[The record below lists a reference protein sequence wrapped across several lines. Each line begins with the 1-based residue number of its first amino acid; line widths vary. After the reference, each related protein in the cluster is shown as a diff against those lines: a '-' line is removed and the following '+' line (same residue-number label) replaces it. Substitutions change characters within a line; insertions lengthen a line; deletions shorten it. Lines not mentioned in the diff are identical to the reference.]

1 MARLARLSLPGQV
14 HHVLQQGNNQQPIF
28 RDAQDRD
35 AFLGGLADSAR
46 MHRVTIHAYVLLSA
60 SYHLLIT
67 PATAEAL
74 SLMVQAL
81 GRSYVRYFNRRHAR
95 SGTLWEGRFRSSVL
109 EAPVYLLPAMVG
121 LDWAPVRAGLAAQP
135 QDWAWSS
142 HEHYRGLRVD
152 RLITP
157 HAQYWALGNTP
168 FDRENAYA
176 EMVRTGL
183 DEAQWQRM
191 EGAARGGWALGSEPF
206 LQALNTQGA
215 TRRLTQARPGRPRK
229 SHPLD

>member
-28 RDAQDRD
+28 LDAQDRD
-35 AFLGGLADSAR
+35 IFLSTLASSAR
-46 MHRVTIHAYVLLSA
+46 AHQVAIHAYVLLDSR
-60 SYHLLIT
+60 YHLLAT
-67 PATAEAL
+67 PATSDGL

-95 SGTLWEGRFRSSVL
+95 SGTLWEGRFRSSIL
-109 EAPVYLLPAMVG
+109 EAQAYLLHAMVG
-121 LDWAPVRAGLAAQP
+121 LDLAPVRAGLAVQA
-135 QDWAWSS
+135 QDWPWSS
-142 HEHYRGLRVD
+142 HAHYRGLHVD

-176 EMVRTGL
+176 ERVHQGL
-183 DEAQWQRM
+183 DDAQWQHM
-191 EGAARGGWALGSEPF
+191 ESAARGGWALGSEPF
-206 LQALNTQGA
+206 LQALDTQGT
-215 TRRLTQARPGRPRK
+215 TRRLTRARPGRPRK
-229 SHPLD
+229 SHAID

>member
-28 RDAQDRD
+28 LDAQDRD
-35 AFLGGLADSAR
+35 AFLGSLADSAR

-60 SYHLLIT
+60 SYHLLVT

-121 LDWAPVRAGLAAQP
+121 LDWAPVRAGLSAQP
-135 QDWAWSS
+135 
-142 HEHYRGLRVD
+142 
-152 RLITP
+152 
-157 HAQYWALGNTP
+157 
-168 FDRENAYA
+168 
-176 EMVRTGL
+176 
-183 DEAQWQRM
+183 
-191 EGAARGGWALGSEPF
+191 
-206 LQALNTQGA
+206 
-215 TRRLTQARPGRPRK
+215 
-229 SHPLD
+229 

>member
-1 MARLARLSLPGQV
+1 MARPPRRVLPGIPLHITQRGNDRV
-14 HHVLQQGNNQQPIF
+14 RTFHDERDLAHFHEVL
-28 RDAQDRD
+28 
-35 AFLGGLADSAR
+35 LE
-46 MHRVTIHAYVLLSA
+46 VTRALTCAVHAYVFMPNHV
-60 SYHLLIT
+60 HLLLT
-67 PATAEAL
+67 PPDGAAP
-74 SLMVQAL
+74 SRLMQRL
-81 GRSYVRYFNRRHAR
+81 GARYVRYVNTVYAR
-95 SGTLWEGRFRSSVL
+95 TGTLWEGRFRSSVL

-142 HEHYRGLRVD
+142 HAHYRGLRVD